1 MAIEAIAQIS
11 ELKNID
17 MVRITSFDLQDV
29 HLDAALLVP
38 ESGGVEVLF
47 SLRPAK
53 RNSKTYYETLYDI
66 TVTSVI
72 NTKGSDTF
80 TEHCHG
86 QVGLEVETTGMSL
99 TWQRMPCGLE
109 LTRSRS

>member
-1 MAIEAIAQIS
+1 MRTDAVLPASTYFCTAIEAIAQIS

-17 MVRITSFDLQDV
+17 MFRITSFDLQDV

-47 SLRPAK
+47 NLRPAK
-53 RNSKTYYETLYDI
+53 RNSKTYYETLYDF

-80 TEHCHG
+80 TEQCHG
-86 QVGLEVETTGMSL
+86 QVGLKFKTTGIFL
-99 TWQRMPCGLE
+99 P
-109 LTRSRS
+109 